1 MERLVDILFFF
12 LRASSIAFL
21 VYLLFRTMHFQRTGG
36 ALLLK
41 EDSNFLWGLV
51 TLVVFATLVYSW
63 FV

>member
-1 MERLVDILFFF
+1 MELIKILLFF

-21 VYLLFRTMHFQRTGG
+21 VYLILRTINFQRAGG
-36 ALLLK
+36 TLLLK
-41 EDSNFLWGLV
+41 EDSNVLWGLI